1 VRISTLI
8 ATGASVAAAAVVGSL
23 ASRPAIQ
30 SSWYAQLRKPPYQPP
45 QIVFPVVWPMLYAD
59 IAVVSASTIDELHDR
74 GAARKLRAYQG
85 ALGLNLVLNGG
96 WSWLFFN
103 RRAFAASA
111 AVAAALAAS
120 SADLTR
126 RAIAVRGAGAAPLSL
141 YPIWCS
147 FAAVL
152 STHIWL
158 LNRRRSRDDG

>member
-1 VRISTLI
+1 
-8 ATGASVAAAAVVGSL
+8 
-23 ASRPAIQ
+23 
-30 SSWYAQLRKPPYQPP
+30 
-45 QIVFPVVWPMLYAD
+45 M
-59 IAVVSASTIDELHDR
+59 
-74 GAARKLRAYQG
+74 

-126 RAIAVRGAGAAPLSL
+126 RAIAVRGAGAVPLTL

-158 LNRRRSRDDG
+158 LNRRRSRV